1 MPEINNINN
10 FKKIVLWTNDVETH
24 SIWFNELRDETGFNV
39 LKEGMPL
46 LLDIYQEYNIKSTF
60 FFTGTIAEKFPG
72 VVKMILPYQH
82 EVGSHSYS
90 HEPDQAFD
98 IISYGEQLEHLKKSK
113 KLLEDISGQEVI
125 SFRAPA
131 LRVNRFTPEAL
142 VEAGFKIDSSVASQ
156 RFDMF
161 LSFGGFHKL
170 KWLLAPRL
178 PYRTAVNNLFKEG
191 KGGVVE
197 VPLSANILPY
207 NGTSMRVFPLVTR
220 IQRHAIHFESI
231 LNGKPVVFD
240 IHPNEFLN
248 EEGKERMIKRRAG
261 NLIVYFWAD
270 WLRGKL
276 KVKNLG
282 KKAIPLFKQEIE
294 FFKQNKYRFT
304 TLKDYCQQI
313 GLL

>member
-1 MPEINNINN
+1 MPGINNY
-10 FKKIVLWTNDVETH
+10 KKVVLWTNDVETH
-24 SIWFNELRDETGFNV
+24 SIWFNELRDETGLKV
-39 LKEGMPL
+39 LEEGMPL

-60 FFTGTIAEKFPG
+60 FFTGTIAKKFPG
-72 VVKMILPYQH
+72 VVKMILPFQH

-90 HEPDQAFD
+90 HEPDQALD
-98 IISYGEQLEHLKKSK
+98 ILPYKNQLEHLKNSK

-131 LRVNRFTPEAL
+131 LRVNEFTAEAL
-142 VEAGFKIDSSVASQ
+142 VEVGFKIDSSVASQ

-161 LSFGGFHKL
+161 LSFGGFNKL

-178 PYRTAVNNLFKEG
+178 PYRTDINNLFKEG

-197 VPLSANILPY
+197 VPLSANIFPY
-207 NGTSMRVFPLVTR
+207 NGTLMRVFPLITR
-220 IQRHAIHFESI
+220 TQRHIIHFESI

-248 EEGKERMIKRRAG
+248 EEEKERTIKRRTR
-261 NLIVYFWAD
+261 NLITYLWAD

-282 KKAIPLFKQEIE
+282 KKAVPLFKREIE
-294 FFKQNKYRFT
+294 FFQQYNYQFT

-313 GLL
+313 GIC